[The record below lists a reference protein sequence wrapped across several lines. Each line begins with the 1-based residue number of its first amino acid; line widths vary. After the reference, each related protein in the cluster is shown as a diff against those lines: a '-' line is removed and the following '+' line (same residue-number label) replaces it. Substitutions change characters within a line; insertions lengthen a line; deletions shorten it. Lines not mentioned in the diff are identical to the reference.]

1 MQRDIEVNPAL
12 ENDQIEELL
21 DDIEMRCSADLT
33 AARDMATVRRKVA
46 VEVRPGNSS
55 QRTTD
60 VVTGDTTEL
69 RSRSITALTS
79 TPVMVGD
86 VFHLTFDR
94 TALDVT
100 PALSVCDRCTMLGDS
115 SFEVRFKFFSE
126 IALPAKSS
134 SDT

>member
-12 ENDQIEELL
+12 ESDQIEELL

-33 AARDMATVRRKVA
+33 AARDMATVRCKVA

-55 QRTTD
+55 LRTTN
-60 VVTGDTTEL
+60 VVNGDTTEL
-69 RSRSITALTS
+69 RSQSVTALTS
-79 TPVMVGD
+79 APLMVGD
-86 VFHLTFDR
+86 VYHLTFDR
-94 TALDVT
+94 NSLDVA

-126 IALPAKSS
+126 LALPAKSN
-134 SDT
+134 SDL